1 MTESNNTNEGSPPQ
15 PPAANGDNAAVSR
28 LPSGYYLQLGTPEEE
43 MDFLDLWYAITS
55 RKLMIFLVV
64 MGFTAFGAL
73 LAWVLP
79 KQYLGEAT
87 VSYVVSKSTTSTTSN
102 VTTTPT
108 VDLNQPFTADEIA
121 GLIQGRAFIYKF
133 IQDNNLLPI
142 LFEKDWNK
150 DKKTWE
156 PTMVHRWIYG
166 DTISIWDGYT
176 KFSDILDVE
185 TDDET
190 NLTTISVKWTDAK
203 LATEWANKMVGSL
216 NAQLRAQ
223 AIKESEDILAQ
234 LQEQLNRTS
243 ALELKLALY
252 GLMETQMAKVT
263 AAKVH
268 PEFAMKVLDNAVI
281 PDDQAIP
288 YFQLILIAVSLF
300 LGLVIAL
307 SLVLLLHTIG
317 KSRAKHPQKPDAKP
331 GRRRGRAAA

>member
-1 MTESNNTNEGSPPQ
+1 MSESNTNAGTTAQLPANAGENTG
-15 PPAANGDNAAVSR
+15 VSR
-28 LPSGYYLQLGTPEEE
+28 LPNGYFLQLGAPEEE

-64 MGFTAFGAL
+64 LGFTAFGAF

-79 KQYLGEAT
+79 WQYLGEAT
-87 VSYVVSKSTTSTTSN
+87 VSIVVTKTTTTTSSSATS
-102 VTTTPT
+102 TPT
-108 VDLNQPFTADEIA
+108 VDLNQPFTSDEII

-133 IQDNNLLPI
+133 IQDNDLLPI

-150 DKKTWE
+150 EKKIWE
-156 PTMVHRWIYG
+156 PVLLHRWIYG

-176 KFSDILDVE
+176 KFSDKLDVE

-190 NLTTISVKWTDAK
+190 NLTTVSLKWNDAK
-203 LATEWANKMVGSL
+203 LATEWANKMITAL
-216 NAQLRAQ
+216 NDQLRAQ
-223 AIKESEDILAQ
+223 AIKESEAILAQ
-234 LQEQLNRTS
+234 LQQQLSRTGVI
-243 ALELKLALY
+243 ELKLALY
-252 GLMETQMAKVT
+252 ALMETQMATIT

-268 PEFAMKVLDNAVI
+268 PEFAMKVLDSAVI

-307 SLVLLLHTIG
+307 SLVLLLHTVA
-317 KSRAKHPQKPDAKP
+317 KSKAKRPEKPDAK
-331 GRRRGRAAA
+331 RRRERAAA

>member
-1 MTESNNTNEGSPPQ
+1 MTESNNTNESSPPQ
-15 PPAANGDNAAVSR
+15 PPAGDNAAVSH
-28 LPSGYYLQLGTPEEE
+28 LPNGYYLQLGAPEEE

-64 MGFTAFGAL
+64 MGFTLFGSF
-73 LAWVLP
+73 LAWVMP
-79 KQYLGEAT
+79 KQYLGEVT
-87 VSYVVSKSTTSTTSN
+87 VSYVVSKSTTTTSSS
-102 VTTTPT
+102 VTSTPT

-121 GLIQGRAFIYKF
+121 GLIQGRGFIYKF
-133 IQDNNLLPI
+133 IQDNDLLPI
-142 LFEKDWNK
+142 LFDKDWNK
-150 DKKTWE
+150 DEKKWH

-176 KFSDILDVE
+176 KFSDLLDVE

-190 NLTTISVKWTDAK
+190 NLTTISIKWTDAK
-203 LATEWANKMVGSL
+203 LATDWANKVVEKV
-216 NAQLRAQ
+216 NEQLREQ
-223 AIKESEDILAQ
+223 AIKESDDVLAQ
-234 LQEQLNRTS
+234 LQDQLNKTS

-252 GLMETQMAKVT
+252 GLMETQMAKIT

-268 PEFAMKVLDNAVI
+268 PEFAMKVLDRAVI

-288 YFQLILIAVSLF
+288 YLQLILIVISLF

-317 KSRAKHPQKPDAKP
+317 KSRAKRPEKPDAK
-331 GRRRGRAAA
+331 RRRRRAPA

>member
-1 MTESNNTNEGSPPQ
+1 MTDATNTNENTLPQ
-15 PPAANGDNAAVSR
+15 PPAGPNDGAPVAS
-28 LPSGYYLQLGTPEEE
+28 LPNGYYLQLGTPEEE
-43 MDFLDLWYAITS
+43 MDFLDLWYAVIS

-64 MGFTAFGAL
+64 AGFTAFGAF
-73 LAWVLP
+73 LAYVMP

-87 VSYVVSKSTTSTTSN
+87 VAYVVSKSTTSTASS

-150 DKKTWE
+150 DKKAWE
-156 PTMVHRWIYG
+156 PSMVHRWIYG

-190 NLTTISVKWTDAK
+190 NLTTISLKWTDAK
-203 LATEWANKMVGSL
+203 LATEWANKIVGTINS
-216 NAQLRAQ
+216 QLREL
-223 AIKESEDILAQ
+223 AIKESEDVLAQ

-268 PEFAMKVLDNAVI
+268 PEFAMKILDNAVV

-307 SLVLLLHTIG
+307 SLVLLLHAIS
-317 KSRAKHPQKPDAKP
+317 KSRAKHPQKPSTKP
-331 GRRRGRAAA
+331 SRRRERATA